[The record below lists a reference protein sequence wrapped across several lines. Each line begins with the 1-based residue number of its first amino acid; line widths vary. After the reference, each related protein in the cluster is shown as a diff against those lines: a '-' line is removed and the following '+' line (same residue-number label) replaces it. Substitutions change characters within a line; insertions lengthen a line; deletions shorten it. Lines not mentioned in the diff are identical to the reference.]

1 MVRSAALDP
10 VGGQAIQAAGENPVN
25 PLFRAIRTARGDR
38 VDRAGFGKKSLNSRI
53 AGRSVQIGQENCRRI
68 ERREQVKDAIELDSS
83 LRVVRAGNVGDQH
96 GDAFGTE
103 VEFHQEHVPAAPA
116 VAARQGNPLP
126 RRNRKTAQQ
135 SVAEPADAEPSGFGR
150 SEKVVL
156 EASEPGELI
165 GLIPRVAPDQAANLA
180 EANDLEP
187 VEALGH
193 SACVAAAIGSPAPVD
208 VENPNMQLR
217 RQFASPPSFQ
227 IPPIRTRGHSP
238 AAGQ

>member
-1 MVRSAALDP
+1 M
-10 VGGQAIQAAGENPVN
+10 
-25 PLFRAIRTARGDR
+25 
-38 VDRAGFGKKSLNSRI
+38 
-53 AGRSVQIGQENCRRI
+53 
-68 ERREQVKDAIELDSS
+68 
-83 LRVVRAGNVGDQH
+83 
-96 GDAFGTE
+96 
-103 VEFHQEHVPAAPA
+103 
-116 VAARQGNPLP
+116 AARQGNPLP

-150 SEKVVL
+150 SEKVVV